1 MNTPINTDVKYI
13 GRRSPYV
20 DRLYGTN
27 LSFERG
33 QVRSL
38 PSQIAKRFLRH
49 ADMFASCKD
58 EQAASSQDGQSSAQL
73 VDDTLQTLEQAQKL
87 QDEQRDKD
95 TQRQQLIDQI
105 MNMDK
110 EGVQQFAKDSYNQV
124 VPKNL
129 SLDNMRTKVLS
140 MLDQYGVC

>member
-13 GRRSPYV
+13 GRRSPYL

-38 PSQIAKRFLRH
+38 PSQIAKKFLRH
-49 ADMFASCKD
+49 ADMFDTSEDAPD
-58 EQAASSQDGQSSAQL
+58 TSQSEKQPDTVL
-73 VDDTLQTLEQAQKL
+73 DDTAQTLEQAQKL
-87 QDEQRDKD
+87 LDDRREKD

-129 SLDNMRTKVLS
+129 SLDNMRAKVLS
-140 MLDQYGVC
+140 MLDQYGVG